1 MIRNIYKRFF
11 TNIENISYKIYNN
24 LLIKDLNQQ
33 KNELNKTIQSID
45 KIKINFFNK
54 KYYDDIMINL
64 IKNKNYNNEIIK
76 ILNKTNKFENTTNDI
91 IMNSIYYKNYNMV
104 EKILYFDDKN
114 IKKLFNEYYL
124 KLSFFQDNEK
134 IIYFP
139 HNSLTFIEE
148 ILLKNDIDFNRI
160 FIKFYNKMFIV
171 NENKIIINY
180 NNKIIK
186 LIRDKGCIK
195 RNENEIIINE
205 ENFNFYYKYLMDKKT
220 IFY

>member
-1 MIRNIYKRFF
+1 MYKRFF
-11 TNIENISYKIYNN
+11 TNIENISYKINNN
-24 LLIKDLNQQ
+24 LMIKDLNKQ

-104 EKILYFDDKN
+104 EKILYFDNKN
-114 IKKLFNEYYL
+114 IKKLCNEYYL
-124 KLSFFQDNEK
+124 KLSFFKNNEK
-134 IIYFP
+134 IIYLP
-139 HNSLTFIEE
+139 HKSLTFIEE
-148 ILLKNDIDFNRI
+148 ILLKNDIEFNRI
-160 FIKFYNKMFIV
+160 FVKFYNKMFIV

-195 RNENEIIINE
+195 INENEIIINE
-205 ENFNFYYKYLMDKKT
+205 ENFNFYYKYLMDNKT

>member
-1 MIRNIYKRFF
+1 MYKRFF
-11 TNIENISYKIYNN
+11 TNIENISYKINNN
-24 LLIKDLNQQ
+24 LMIKELNQQ
-33 KNELNKTIQSID
+33 KNELNKTIKSIN

-64 IKNKNYNNEIIK
+64 IKNKNYNNEIVK

-104 EKILYFDDKN
+104 EKILYFDNKN
-114 IKKLFNEYYL
+114 IKKLFNDYYL
-124 KLSFFQDNEK
+124 KLSFFKDNVK
-134 IIYFP
+134 IIYLQ
-139 HNSLTFIEE
+139 HKSLTFIEK
-148 ILLKNDIDFNRI
+148 ILLKNDIEFNRI
-160 FIKFYNKMFIV
+160 FVKFYNKMFIV

-180 NNKIIK
+180 NNKMIK

>member
-1 MIRNIYKRFF
+1 MYKRFF
-11 TNIENISYKIYNN
+11 TNIENISYKINNN

-33 KNELNKTIQSID
+33 KNELNKTIQSIN
-45 KIKINFFNK
+45 KIKINFFDK

-64 IKNKNYNNEIIK
+64 IKNKNYNNEIVK

-91 IMNSIYYKNYNMV
+91 IMNSIYYKNYNMI
-104 EKILYFDDKN
+104 EKILYIDNKN
-114 IKKLFNEYYL
+114 IKKLFNNYYL
-124 KLSFFQDNEK
+124 KFSFFKDNEK
-134 IIYFP
+134 IIYLP
-139 HNSLTFIEE
+139 HKSLTFIEE
-148 ILLKNDIDFNRI
+148 ILLKNDINFNRI
-160 FIKFYNKMFIV
+160 FVKFYNKMFIV
-171 NENKIIINY
+171 NENKIIINN

-195 RNENEIIINE
+195 RNENEVIINE